1 MIALS
6 TGQDEIV
13 AENGVTIFSPDPSF
27 TPDDA
32 TYTNQSVTYNQ
43 ISFVTSDVYIQSY
56 TQAFSIIESTNKT
69 LIPNLSCSISGSTS
83 IAYSLSSYN
92 GAIFPLFVS
101 IDYATGVLSIAAPSV
116 SNSTDYSFYIISNI
130 TGVTSPVQ
138 NFIKLT
144 VKKCTPSNWQLC
156 SATDSSI
163 CTNCNTGYSL
173 NSGSCSLKESETAK
187 SLSSS
192 GQAAVGASVGLWFV
206 SSLLNAASL
215 ASLWSMINQTQ
226 IFFFLLITGAFIPK
240 DIETV
245 ITGLKISLNPFAYF
259 QSNSGGNSNFVSTF
273 FDFGLE
279 NSNLEKLGIK
289 SDSTAV
295 NIYSFILS
303 MLIISALHLWIA
315 ILQRFLKKT
324 SKSDCW
330 EYVLTIIHSILKK
343 LMVLF
348 TFALYIRIMLKTNQY
363 ILVSWISEIYHFNT
377 SDTKRIISL
386 VIAFITLLAWIIM
399 IITVILFVF
408 IQNEDSNEESPDKR
422 SKFAHLFNGISP
434 NKKSRLF
441 IAILQIRRAIFVTL
455 LITVGPVSSIL
466 VISIL
471 SGLQVIYLTILI
483 VIRPF
488 ELAKCNL
495 IEIVNEMYFFTLLAS
510 LLRFNSIADWEGT
523 PTTIYTWFISS
534 NSISGFTIIIS
545 KFNVMFC

>member
-1 MIALS
+1 M
-6 TGQDEIV
+6 
-13 AENGVTIFSPDPSF
+13 N
-27 TPDDA
+27 
-32 TYTNQSVTYNQ
+32 
-43 ISFVTSDVYIQSY
+43 
-56 TQAFSIIESTNKT
+56 
-69 LIPNLSCSISGSTS
+69 
-83 IAYSLSSYN
+83 
-92 GAIFPLFVS
+92 
-101 IDYATGVLSIAAPSV
+101 
-116 SNSTDYSFYIISNI
+116 
-130 TGVTSPVQ
+130 
-138 NFIKLT
+138 
-144 VKKCTPSNWQLC
+144 
-156 SATDSSI
+156 
-163 CTNCNTGYSL
+163 
-173 NSGSCSLKESETAK
+173 
-187 SLSSS
+187 
-192 GQAAVGASVGLWFV
+192 
-206 SSLLNAASL
+206 
-215 ASLWSMINQTQ
+215 
-226 IFFFLLITGAFIPK
+226 
-240 DIETV
+240 
-245 ITGLKISLNPFAYF
+245 
-259 QSNSGGNSNFVSTF
+259 
-273 FDFGLE
+273 
-279 NSNLEKLGIK
+279 
-289 SDSTAV
+289 
-295 NIYSFILS
+295 
-303 MLIISALHLWIA
+303 IA
-315 ILQRFLKKT
+315 ILQKFLNKT

-348 TFALYIRIMLKTNQY
+348 TFALYIRIILKTNQY

-408 IQNEDSNEESPDKR
+408 IQNEDSLEESPDKR

-471 SGLQVIYLTILI
+471 VGFQVIYLTILI

>member
-1 MIALS
+1 M
-6 TGQDEIV
+6 
-13 AENGVTIFSPDPSF
+13 
-27 TPDDA
+27 
-32 TYTNQSVTYNQ
+32 YNQ

-226 IFFFLLITGAFIPK
+226 IFLDLILILDF
-240 DIETV
+240 E
-245 ITGLKISLNPFAYF
+245 LYF
-259 QSNSGGNSNFVSTF
+259 QQHIQVNIWIKIFYCTVKPLVQSPPLNDKNFVEF
-273 FDFGLE
+273 MRGD
-279 NSNLEKLGIK
+279 
-289 SDSTAV
+289 
-295 NIYSFILS
+295 
-303 MLIISALHLWIA
+303 WI
-315 ILQRFLKKT
+315 RG
-324 SKSDCW
+324 
-330 EYVLTIIHSILKK
+330 
-343 LMVLF
+343 
-348 TFALYIRIMLKTNQY
+348 TNFSY
-363 ILVSWISEIYHFNT
+363 NFY
-377 SDTKRIISL
+377 
-386 VIAFITLLAWIIM
+386 
-399 IITVILFVF
+399 
-408 IQNEDSNEESPDKR
+408 
-422 SKFAHLFNGISP
+422 
-434 NKKSRLF
+434 
-441 IAILQIRRAIFVTL
+441 
-455 LITVGPVSSIL
+455 
-466 VISIL
+466 
-471 SGLQVIYLTILI
+471 
-483 VIRPF
+483 
-488 ELAKCNL
+488 
-495 IEIVNEMYFFTLLAS
+495 
-510 LLRFNSIADWEGT
+510 
-523 PTTIYTWFISS
+523 
-534 NSISGFTIIIS
+534 
-545 KFNVMFC
+545 